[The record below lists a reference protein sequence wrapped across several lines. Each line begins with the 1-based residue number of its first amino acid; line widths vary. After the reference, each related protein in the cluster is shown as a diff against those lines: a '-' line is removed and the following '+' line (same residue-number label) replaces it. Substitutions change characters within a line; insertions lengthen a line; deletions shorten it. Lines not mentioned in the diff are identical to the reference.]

1 LGALWPVLP
10 GSTNTRKRES
20 AAKGFFIGE
29 IMSKETM
36 KKFKYFGRSYDDAQT
51 LIDRVREDLA
61 GIGLEVVDY
70 GMTVINNNQVVQDPI
85 YGTTYIQAGRDE
97 LAFNLKCFVRPAIF
111 DAIDFCGYCKIDA
124 LYYSAN
130 LVQLRMGFGCYKGQP
145 FERVAEFLMQNNHLW
160 VERKG
165 YALKVAYLK
174 NEVCQLSPP
183 IDERIEAERDL
194 FTEAD

>member
-29 IMSKETM
+29 IM
-36 KKFKYFGRSYDDAQT
+36 KKFKYFGRSYDDVQT
-51 LIDRVREDLA
+51 LIDHAREDLA

-70 GMTVINNNQVVQDPI
+70 GMTVINNNQIVQDPI
-85 YGTTYIQAGRDE
+85 YGTTSIEEVRPKE
-97 LAFNLKCFVRPAIF
+97 WAFNLKCFVRPAVF
-111 DAIDFCGYCKIDA
+111 DAIDFRGYCKIDA

-145 FERVAEFLMQNNHLW
+145 FERVAEFLMQNNHL
-160 VERKG
+160 G
-165 YALKVAYLK
+165 AA
-174 NEVCQLSPP
+174 
-183 IDERIEAERDL
+183 
-194 FTEAD
+194 

>member
-29 IMSKETM
+29 IM
-36 KKFKYFGRSYDDAQT
+36 KKFKYFGRSYDDVQA
-51 LIDRVREDLA
+51 LIDRVSEDLA
-61 GIGLEVVDY
+61 GIGLYVVDY
-70 GMTVINNNQVVQDPI
+70 EITVINNDKYVRHPI
-85 YGTTYIQAGRDE
+85 YGTTYIEKGREE
-97 LAFNLKCFVRPAIF
+97 LVFNLKCFVRPAIF
-111 DAIDFCGYCKIDA
+111 DAIDFCGCCKIDEI
-124 LYYSAN
+124 YFRTN

-174 NEVCQLSPP
+174 NEVCPLSPP
-183 IDERIEAERDL
+183 IDERIDAERDL
-194 FTEAD
+194 FSEAD